1 MPYTDHFFCMIMD
14 PVFRYNPRHSVRALS
29 DPVDPEQ
36 AQGIEKAPA
45 GCEKNE
51 GVFLLT
57 SFWSVAFGGYG
68 DDANLSAG

>member
-1 MPYTDHFFCMIMD
+1 MIID

-45 GCEKNE
+45 GAVRRMKEC
-51 GVFLLT
+51 FFSYL
-57 SFWSVAFGGYG
+57 FGP
-68 DDANLSAG
+68 LSLGLWR